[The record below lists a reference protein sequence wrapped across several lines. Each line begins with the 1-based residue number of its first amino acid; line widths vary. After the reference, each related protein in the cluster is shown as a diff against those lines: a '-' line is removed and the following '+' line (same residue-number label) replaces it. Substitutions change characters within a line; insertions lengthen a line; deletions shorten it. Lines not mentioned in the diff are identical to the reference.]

1 MAVVMAEEVQLPKQ
15 KPAASAS
22 KSDSMSDRGPGGS
35 GFMQCECVFVKATCI
50 VIFSDCTSG
59 CTMLMYDVGVYVTC

>member
-35 GFMQCECVFVKATCI
+35 VLMQCECAFVRAMCI

-59 CTMLMYDVGVYVTC
+59 CPMLMYDVGVYVTH